1 MDTFLIQ
8 RSEYLQAVDLFR
20 AEVFNSSR
28 SAFDLAVYN
37 SKYVDFS
44 TKIISVKNENAHC
57 QLINLSC
64 SDKAYFAMR
73 NKIAKYEMLLYF
85 LENIYSISPSSSR
98 TD

>member
-1 MDTFLIQ
+1 M
-8 RSEYLQAVDLFR
+8 QAIDLFR

-28 SAFDLAVYN
+28 SVFDLAVYN

-57 QLINLSC
+57 QLISLSC
-64 SDKAYFAMR
+64 SDKPDLAMK

-98 TD
+98 ID

>member
-1 MDTFLIQ
+1 MDTSLIQ

-44 TKIISVKNENAHC
+44 TKIISIKNENAHC
-57 QLINLSC
+57 QLINLTC
-64 SDKAYFAMR
+64 SNKEYLTMK
-73 NKIAKYEMLLYF
+73 NKIAKYEMLLCF
-85 LENIYSISPSSSR
+85 LENIYSISPSYSR